1 MRLKRETL
9 MLLLVLGSFHLGLL
23 QDPATPLS
31 KAILLVHLGLVL
43 LWQRLVSPNYQ
54 VSGRTLAGIVALIGL
69 IGVFISWGMVLVW
82 SLMLAGAIGGR
93 LFVHSQP
100 RARVPYWLALVA
112 VVVGQVGLVVP
123 ELLKL
128 QGQTSGALTMIAAWG
143 VWPLFLLIMVMP
155 LQEDETAQSG
165 EMDLVGSLLIVLVF
179 TGIILGAL
187 ALMFLY
193 KLDYLSALFS
203 ALGLMAACL
212 LILAWLWAPHGGSA
226 GLGLEVTR
234 RMLSGGGDMPLDRW
248 LDQLADLAMQDI
260 SPENFLRSMSQGLLH
275 WHGVCGMRYAYGAGA
290 WVVCGEESAQGY
302 RFEHRGLV
310 IQTFTRQ
317 PLANTVLWQ
326 LNLRLRMMV
335 EIHAAKLQARQLQ
348 ADSYLRAVHETGA
361 RVTHEIKN
369 LLQSLHGLC
378 FAVISAKDSKD
389 DRAYQLLLKQ
399 LPVIVERLEQA
410 TARIRKPSA
419 QSMRMEAVARWW
431 PRQQERYAD
440 KMIVWC
446 GNATGDLDGE
456 IPAALFDNVLDNLL
470 ENALCKAGVLVTVT
484 LSGNVAGWEL
494 EVSDDGAAI
503 AVTQAESLFLAPM
516 PSDSGMGI
524 GLYQA
529 GRLAESAGYHLRL
542 LRNRDGEVCFS
553 LKMAGKEPPP
563 AMSDQNTS
571 CSPR

>member
-31 KAILLVHLGLVL
+31 KSILLVHLGLVL
-43 LWQRLVSPNYQ
+43 LWQRLVSPSYQ
-54 VSGRTLAGIVALIGL
+54 VSGRALAGIVALIGL
-69 IGVFISWGMVLVW
+69 IGVFLSWGMVLVW

-100 RARVPYWLALVA
+100 RARVPYWLALV
-112 VVVGQVGLVVP
+112 VVVLGQVGLVVP
-123 ELLKL
+123 ELLHL
-128 QGQTSGALTMIAAWG
+128 HGSTSTALTAMAAWG
-143 VWPLFLLIMVMP
+143 VWPLFLFIMMMP
-155 LQEDETAQSG
+155 LQEDGTAQSG

-193 KLDYLSALFS
+193 GLDYLSALFS
-203 ALGLMAACL
+203 ALGLMAVCL

-234 RMLSGGGDMPLDRW
+234 RMLSGSGEVPLDRW
-248 LDQLADLAMQDI
+248 LDQLADLATQDI
-260 SPENFLRSMSQGLLH
+260 SPESFLRSMSQGLLE
-275 WHGVCGMRYAYGAGA
+275 WHGVCGMRYTCSAGV
-290 WVVCGEESAQGY
+290 WVMCGEESAHEY

-310 IQTFTRQ
+310 TQTFTRE

-378 FAVISAKDSKD
+378 FAVMSAKGGADE
-389 DRAYQLLLKQ
+389 RAYQLLLKQ

-410 TARIRKPSA
+410 TARIRKPSV
-419 QSMRMEAVARWW
+419 QSMRMEAVAHWW

-440 KMIVWC
+440 KMIHWICNV
-446 GNATGDLDGE
+446 AGDLAGD

-470 ENALCKAGVLVTVT
+470 ENAFCKAGALVVVT
-484 LSGNVAGWEL
+484 LVKDEAGWGL
-494 EVSDDGAAI
+494 EVSDSGAAMS
-503 AVTQAESLFLAPM
+503 AAQAESLFLAPM

-542 LRNRDGEVCFS
+542 LRNQNGEVCFS
-553 LKMAGKEPPP
+553 LKVAEKKVAGEANPP
-563 AMSDQNTS
+563 AASI
-571 CSPR
+571 